1 MLQTFRKTI
10 LSALFFLNG
19 ATVCLA
25 ANDKP
30 FTVPEMTEWQGAE
43 GFMTPSGK
51 VVVASSSLK
60 AVAEQ
65 FCRDYR
71 LLTRRTLEIAD
82 RKTPRKGDIVVRLRK
97 EKALGEEGYR
107 MAVGQWCEV
116 SASTVKAVY
125 WGTQTLLQLSEQ
137 QASLPCGTAID
148 VPQYRVRGFM
158 LDVGRKYI
166 PMDYLHQLVRVMSY
180 YKMNLLQLHLNDNSF
195 KQYFDN
201 DWMKTPCAFRLECDT
216 YPGLTAKDG
225 SYSKQEFRQLTA
237 AAAQCG
243 IDLVPEID
251 APAHALAFT
260 KYNSALASK
269 EYGMDHFDIFN
280 PEVYTFMDN
289 LFKEYLDGKDPVFC
303 GKYVHIGTDEYAN
316 ATQELKEKFRAYTDH
331 YLALVERYGKH
342 PMLWGALSHADGKTP
357 VRQKGVTMTLWSN
370 DMADPIEMKRQGWQ
384 FISIPDW
391 QVYLVPLADY
401 YHDYLPTAS
410 LYNTW
415 TPRILRSVELKERD
429 PQVEG
434 GMFALWND
442 LYGNGITVADL
453 HDRIYPVLQVMA
465 DKCWTAQLVQLP
477 FAAFEQSCRTLS
489 EAPGINVRGK
499 MGVPALTLEEVKAGE
514 RLGLPVAEVGF
525 GHRISFTVD
534 CAAEAKGTALTVGPQ
549 STFYL
554 SDPVSGKLGYL
565 HEDYL
570 DTFDYT
576 LPTEGE
582 VEIAIETTNRETT
595 LYVDGVKRETLGEQ
609 RFYVCD
615 SLSLVNKMPFQAERP
630 AVHHPSVSM
639 RYLRTLFFPLQEAGR
654 FKSRVSRLRM
664 ETLEAATGFADDR
677 HILATAPEVSF
688 TGRVQRLDNG
698 GVRYDWTGVYLQT
711 AFTGSRI
718 AAVMSEEGT
727 SFHNVFIDGQWVKKI
742 KVTGKEP
749 QTITLADRLSEGQH
763 ILRLQKC
770 TEGEYGCT
778 TVKEI
783 VVERTAELSP
793 VLPAD
798 RFIEVIGDSYT
809 CGYGTESDNR
819 DDPFQLETENCD
831 KAYACIVARHFNADY
846 ALVAHSGQGIVRH
859 WGDSVQIS
867 ADNMPIR
874 WTQRFDAHGTEPYD
888 YQAYRPQLV
897 LINVGT
903 NDFSPGAMPTV
914 EQYVGSYVKLIQSV
928 KARYG
933 EEVTVLCITPHSA
946 NSELKAALHE
956 LRNRTQQMHRVYM
969 ANAMDRTVSEDTDL
983 GASWHPNYRGQ
994 CKIAM
999 SLIPQIS
1006 TIMGWPVTTNPVT
1019 TNFSQTIF

>member
-1 MLQTFRKTI
+1 MLQTLRKIT
-10 LSALFFLNG
+10 LSALLFLSG
-19 ATVCLA
+19 AAVGLA
-25 ANDKP
+25 ANAKP
-30 FTVPEMTEWQGAE
+30 FVVPELTGWQGAD
-43 GFMTPSGK
+43 GFMAPSGK
-51 VVVASSSLK
+51 VVVASPALK

-65 FCRDYR
+65 FCQDYR
-71 LLTRRTLEIAD
+71 LLTGRTMEIAE
-82 RKTPRKGDIVVRLRK
+82 RKTPREGDIVVRIRK
-97 EKALGEEGYR
+97 EKTLGTEGYR
-107 MAVGQWCEV
+107 MAVGRWCEV
-116 SASTVKAVY
+116 SAPTVKAVY

-137 QASLPCGTAID
+137 QAALPCGTAVD
-148 VPQYRVRGFM
+148 QPQYRIRGFM

-166 PMDYLHQLVRVMSY
+166 PMAYLHQLVRIMSY

-195 KQYFDN
+195 KQYFGN
-201 DWMKTPCAFRLECDT
+201 DWTKTPSAFRLECDT

-237 AAAQCG
+237 EAALRG

-251 APAHALAFT
+251 TPAHALAFT
-260 KYNSALASK
+260 KYKPALASK
-269 EYGMDHFDIFN
+269 AYGMDHFDIFN

-289 LFKEYLDGKDPVFC
+289 LFKEYLEGKDPVFC
-303 GKYVHIGTDEYAN
+303 GKYVHIGTDEYSN
-316 ATQELKEKFRAYTDH
+316 ATQDLKEQFRAYTDH

-357 VRQKGVTMTLWSN
+357 VRQQGVTVSLWSN
-370 DMADPIEMKRQGWQ
+370 DMADPVEMKRQGWH

-401 YHDYLPTAS
+401 YHDRLPTEE

-415 TPRILRSVELKERD
+415 TPRILRNVELKEQD

-453 HDRIYPVLQVMA
+453 HDRIYPVLQVIA
-465 DKCWTAQLVQLP
+465 DKCWTAQLVRLP
-477 FAAFEQSCRTLS
+477 FADFERSCRTLS
-489 EAPGINVRGK
+489 EAPGINARGR
-499 MGVPALTLEEVKAGE
+499 MDGAALTLQEVKAGE

-525 GHRISFTVD
+525 GHRISFTID

-554 SDPVSGKLGYL
+554 SDPVSGKLGYRR
-565 HEDYL
+565 EDYL

-576 LPTEGE
+576 LPSEGE
-582 VEIAIETTNRETT
+582 VEITIETTNRETT
-595 LYVDGVKRETLGEQ
+595 LYVDGMKRETLGEQ
-609 RFYVCD
+609 RFYACD
-615 SLSLVNKMPFQAERP
+615 SLSLVNRMPFRTDRP
-630 AVHHPSVSM
+630 LVHLPSVSM
-639 RYLRTLFFPLQEAGR
+639 RYLRTLFFPLQEAGQ
-654 FKSRVSRLRM
+654 FKSRVSRLKV
-664 ETLEAATGFADDR
+664 EPLEATAWTAADR
-677 HILATAPEVSF
+677 HIPATAPEVSF

-698 GVRYDWTGVYLQT
+698 SVRYDWTGVYLQT

-718 AAVMSEEGT
+718 AAVVSEEGT
-727 SFHNVFIDGQWVKKI
+727 SFHNVFIDGQWVKKV
-742 KVTGKEP
+742 KVTGTEP
-749 QTITLADRLSEGQH
+749 RTVVLAEGLPEGQH
-763 ILRLQKC
+763 VLRLQKC

-778 TVKEI
+778 TVRELL
-783 VVERTAELSP
+783 VEPSAEVSAVP
-793 VLPAD
+793 PTG

-809 CGYGTESDNR
+809 CGYGTESDSR

-831 KAYACIVARHFNADY
+831 KAYACIVARYFHADY

-859 WGDSVQIS
+859 WGDSVQVS
-867 ADNMPIR
+867 ADNMPTR
-874 WTQRFDAHGTEPYD
+874 WTQLFDAHGTAPYD
-888 YQAYRPQLV
+888 FQGYKPQLV

-903 NDFSPGAMPTV
+903 NDFSPGTIPTV

-933 EEVTVLCITPHSA
+933 EDVAVLCITPHSA
-946 NSELKAALHE
+946 NGDLKAALRE
-956 LRNRTQQMHRVYM
+956 LRDRTQQMPRVYM
-969 ANAMDRTVSEDTDL
+969 ANSMDRTVSDDTDL

-994 CKIAM
+994 CKIAL

-1006 TIMGWPVTTNPVT
+1006 TIMGWSVPLPEETTPLP
-1019 TNFSQTIF
+1019 